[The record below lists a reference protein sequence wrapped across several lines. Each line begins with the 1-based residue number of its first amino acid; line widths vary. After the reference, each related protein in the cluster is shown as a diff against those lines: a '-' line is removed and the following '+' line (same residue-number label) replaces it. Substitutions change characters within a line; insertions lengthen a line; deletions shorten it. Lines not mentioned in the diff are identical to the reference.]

1 MQRISTIMLTQ
12 KQIRFIEEYL
22 VSGVGSRAAI
32 AAGYSEKT
40 ARSIASEL
48 LRKPA
53 VAAELEQRRNEVRRA
68 ANSLYL
74 KIAEHASAM
83 AFASWGDLYDSEGR
97 PLRGD
102 ELTSQTR
109 MAIQGVRRPR
119 KGSASKTPFVGS
131 PFRLSPKKAALDF
144 LAQLAG
150 LAPPKAGRPRGRSAM
165 PKRKPDGGITAI
177 KKE

>member
-1 MQRISTIMLTQ
+1 MLTQ
-12 KQIRFIEEYL
+12 KQIRFVEEYL

-53 VAAELEQRRNEVRRA
+53 VAAELERRRKDVRHVT
-68 ANSLYL
+68 NGLYR
-74 KIAEHASAM
+74 KVVEHAAAM
-83 AFASWGDLYDSEGR
+83 ALASWGDLYDSDGR

-102 ELTSQTR
+102 ELTPETR
-109 MAIQGVRRPR
+109 MAIQAVQRPR
-119 KGSASKTPFVGS
+119 KGPASRTPFVGT
-131 PFRLSPKKAALDF
+131 PYKLHPKGPSLNF

-150 LAPPKAGRPRGRSAM
+150 LIPPKAGRPRGTSGKPRRNSATGYTAVR
-165 PKRKPDGGITAI
+165 KR
-177 KKE
+177 